1 MPLNLLIDR
10 NCSFEKQAHQAL
22 LSPETDLVIVPP
34 STIKAPGV
42 DALPFILLPLAGPEE
57 FDLEVPFL
65 YCVLCPVETYH
76 RVARSS
82 SSLTQDQE
90 LLPPAL
96 QFLPPTKQREADPT
110 LRLMHVETLLLL
122 CTTRWG
128 RDFLRNHGVYEIV
141 RALHEQET
149 VDNVRNHP
157 GCATFGVATRVL
169 TRTIPLPLSDF
180 RTRRKTRQLTK
191 TR

>member
-1 MPLNLLIDR
+1 MPQSSTVTMPLNLLIDR

-65 YCVLCPVETYH
+65 YCVFLPVATYL
-76 RVARSS
+76 RVARSP

-90 LLPPAL
+90 LLPAAL

-110 LRLMHVETLLLL
+110 LRLTHVETLLLL

-149 VDNVRNHP
+149 VDNVRHHP
-157 GCATFGVATRVL
+157 RCAAFWCC
-169 TRTIPLPLSDF
+169 D
-180 RTRRKTRQLTK
+180 
-191 TR
+191 